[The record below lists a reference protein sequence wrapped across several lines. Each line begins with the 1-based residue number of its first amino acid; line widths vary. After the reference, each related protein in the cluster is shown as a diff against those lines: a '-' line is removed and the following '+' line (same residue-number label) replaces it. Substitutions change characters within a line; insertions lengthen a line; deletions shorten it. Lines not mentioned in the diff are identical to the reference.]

1 MYIDSA
7 KENWVPYYLYEK
19 EMAALVLNR
28 FGEPTAAKMI
38 IDSLKETASN
48 NEDWGMYWIANK
60 VGWYW
65 YQAPIETQALLIEAF
80 TEVSND
86 IKSVDAMKVWLLKNK
101 QTKNWPTTKYTT
113 EAVYALLMQ
122 GTDWLSVEDN
132 TIITIGD
139 EKLAETGYLKL
150 NWKTNEITKEMATA
164 SIENKSKVPGYGGI
178 YWQYLE
184 DLDTIKR
191 NSDTSLSISKELHL
205 KRNTDKGQ
213 VLQKTT
219 TKNPLKIGD
228 LVTVRLIISTKEDME
243 FVHLKDMRISCF
255 EPVGI
260 LSAYQYKDNLGFYK
274 STTDAT
280 THFFFDKINK
290 GTYVLEYDIRV
301 NNKGN
306 FSNGISTMQSMYA
319 PEFSSHT
326 RGLKVEIK

>member
-1 MYIDSA
+1 
-7 KENWVPYYLYEK
+7 
-19 EMAALVLNR
+19 
-28 FGEPTAAKMI
+28 
-38 IDSLKETASN
+38 
-48 NEDWGMYWIANK
+48 
-60 VGWYW
+60 
-65 YQAPIETQALLIEAF
+65 
-80 TEVSND
+80 
-86 IKSVDAMKVWLLKNK
+86 
-101 QTKNWPTTKYTT
+101 
-113 EAVYALLMQ
+113 
-122 GTDWLSVEDN
+122 
-132 TIITIGD
+132 
-139 EKLAETGYLKL
+139 
-150 NWKTNEITKEMATA
+150 MATV

-184 DLDTIKR
+184 DLDKIKR

-205 KRNTDKGQ
+205 KRNTEKGQ

-219 TKNPLKIGD
+219 TENLLKIGD
-228 LVTVRLIISTKEDME
+228 LVTMRLIISTKEDMK

-260 LSAYQYKDNLGFYK
+260 LSGYQYKDISGFYK
-274 STTDAT
+274 STTDAA

-306 FSNGISTMQSMYA
+306 FSNGNSTTQSMYA

>member
-1 MYIDSA
+1 
-7 KENWVPYYLYEK
+7 
-19 EMAALVLNR
+19 
-28 FGEPTAAKMI
+28 
-38 IDSLKETASN
+38 
-48 NEDWGMYWIANK
+48 
-60 VGWYW
+60 
-65 YQAPIETQALLIEAF
+65 
-80 TEVSND
+80 
-86 IKSVDAMKVWLLKNK
+86 
-101 QTKNWPTTKYTT
+101 
-113 EAVYALLMQ
+113 
-122 GTDWLSVEDN
+122 
-132 TIITIGD
+132 
-139 EKLAETGYLKL
+139 
-150 NWKTNEITKEMATA
+150 MATA

-184 DLDTIKR
+184 DLDEIKR
-191 NSDTSLSISKELHL
+191 NSYTSLSISKELHL

-274 STTDAT
+274 STTDAA

>member
-1 MYIDSA
+1 
-7 KENWVPYYLYEK
+7 
-19 EMAALVLNR
+19 
-28 FGEPTAAKMI
+28 
-38 IDSLKETASN
+38 
-48 NEDWGMYWIANK
+48 
-60 VGWYW
+60 
-65 YQAPIETQALLIEAF
+65 
-80 TEVSND
+80 
-86 IKSVDAMKVWLLKNK
+86 
-101 QTKNWPTTKYTT
+101 
-113 EAVYALLMQ
+113 MQ

-132 TIITIGD
+132 TIIKIGD
-139 EKLAETGYLKL
+139 EKILTKKWTANEKEAETGYLKL
-150 NWKTNEITKEMATA
+150 NWKTNEITKDMATV

-184 DLDTIKR
+184 DLDEIKR
-191 NSDTSLSISKELHL
+191 NSDTSLSISKELYL
-205 KRNTDKGQ
+205 KRNTEKGQ

-219 TKNPLKIGD
+219 TENLLKIGD
-228 LVTVRLIISTKEDME
+228 LVTMRLIISTKENMK

-260 LSAYQYKDNLGFYK
+260 LSGYKDNLRFYK
-274 STTDAT
+274 STKDAA

>member
-1 MYIDSA
+1 
-7 KENWVPYYLYEK
+7 
-19 EMAALVLNR
+19 
-28 FGEPTAAKMI
+28 
-38 IDSLKETASN
+38 
-48 NEDWGMYWIANK
+48 
-60 VGWYW
+60 
-65 YQAPIETQALLIEAF
+65 
-80 TEVSND
+80 
-86 IKSVDAMKVWLLKNK
+86 
-101 QTKNWPTTKYTT
+101 
-113 EAVYALLMQ
+113 
-122 GTDWLSVEDN
+122 
-132 TIITIGD
+132 
-139 EKLAETGYLKL
+139 
-150 NWKTNEITKEMATA
+150 MATV

-219 TKNPLKIGD
+219 TKNPLKIGN
-228 LVTVRLIISTKEDME
+228 LVTVRLIISTKEDMK

-260 LSAYQYKDNLGFYK
+260 LSAYQYKDILGFYK
-274 STTDAT
+274 STTDAA
-280 THFFFDKINK
+280 THFFFHKINK
-290 GTYVLEYDIRV
+290 GTYILEYNIRV

-319 PEFSSHT
+319 PEFSCHT

>member
-1 MYIDSA
+1 
-7 KENWVPYYLYEK
+7 
-19 EMAALVLNR
+19 
-28 FGEPTAAKMI
+28 
-38 IDSLKETASN
+38 
-48 NEDWGMYWIANK
+48 
-60 VGWYW
+60 
-65 YQAPIETQALLIEAF
+65 
-80 TEVSND
+80 
-86 IKSVDAMKVWLLKNK
+86 
-101 QTKNWPTTKYTT
+101 
-113 EAVYALLMQ
+113 
-122 GTDWLSVEDN
+122 
-132 TIITIGD
+132 
-139 EKLAETGYLKL
+139 
-150 NWKTNEITKEMATA
+150 MATA
-164 SIENKSKVPGYGGI
+164 NIENKSKVLGYGGL

-184 DLDTIKR
+184 DLDEIKR
-191 NSDTSLSISKELHL
+191 NSYTSLSISKELHL
-205 KRNTDKGQ
+205 KKNTDKGQ